1 MEDTTGKEAG
11 NNSKEE
17 GEVNRRVRAAAEE
30 NEAMFLSRDEER
42 VLNGAEGEVLAR
54 AMKLLVTLGDLG
66 GAEKLVSIGR
76 AQVAGVSYKT
86 SGDAT
91 LELLESLVERLPGFT
106 TKVVATQ
113 NPAGMDLVRWTEMGI
128 SRSFAEKQ
136 LRICHAYEALGV
148 KACCTCTPYLS
159 GNCPRPGE
167 VVGFSESSAVAYVN
181 SVLGGKT
188 NRHGGLDALSA
199 ALVGKVPAMG
209 FLLDANRK
217 GDLRVRVTFMPRH
230 EADYAALGYY
240 VGKRVK
246 TEEVPVYDG
255 IHDISLSQL
264 KLMGAASAASG
275 AVALYHVVDV
285 TPEARR
291 WQTIYKEDRPADTLE
306 VGEREIQS
314 VYQELSSTGDVDLV
328 AVGCPHC
335 SIEEMGEVARLLQGR
350 KVRGGTRFWV
360 FTSPHVYDA
369 AERQGYNRVI
379 RRAGADVFTH
389 TCMVVM
395 PIEEMGIRGVAVN
408 SAKAAFYIPRTTG
421 NQCQVLFTPLKEMK
435 TFLQ

>member
-1 MEDTTGKEAG
+1 
-11 NNSKEE
+11 
-17 GEVNRRVRAAAEE
+17 
-30 NEAMFLSRDEER
+30 MFLSRDEEQ
-42 VLNGAEGEVLAR
+42 VLKGAAGEVLAR

-66 GAEKLVSIGR
+66 GAENLVPIER

-91 LELLESLVERLPGFT
+91 LELLENLVERLPGFT
-106 TKVVATQ
+106 AKVVATQ
-113 NPAGMDLVRWTEMGI
+113 NPAGMDLERWQEMGI
-128 SRSFAEKQ
+128 PQRFAEKQ

-148 KACCTCTPYLS
+148 TACCTCTPYLS
-159 GNCPRPGE
+159 GNCPQSGE

-181 SVLGGKT
+181 SVLGAKT

-217 GDLRVRVTFMPRH
+217 GDLKVKVAFTPRH

-240 VGKRVK
+240 VGQRVK
-246 TEEVPVYDG
+246 TEEVPVYEG
-255 IHDISLSQL
+255 LRVVNLAQL
-264 KLMGAASAASG
+264 KLLGAASAASG
-275 AVALYHVVDV
+275 AVALYHVSGV

-291 WQTIYKEDRPADTLE
+291 WEAIYKGGQPAETLE
-306 VGEREIQS
+306 VDEKEIRA
-314 VYQELSSTGDVDLV
+314 VYQELSSPGDVDLV

-335 SIEEMGEVARLLQGR
+335 SLDEVAEVARLLQGR
-350 KVRGGTRFWV
+350 KVRRGIRFWV
-360 FTSPHVYDA
+360 FTSPDVYA
-369 AERQGYNRVI
+369 AAAKQGYSQVI

-395 PIEEMGIRGVAVN
+395 PIEEMGIQRVAVN
-408 SAKAAFYIPRTTG
+408 SAKAAFYIPRTTA
-421 NQCQVLFTPLKEMK
+421 NKCQVVFTPLTEMQAY
-435 TFLQ
+435 LQ